1 MDTNNDN
8 IIAPS
13 IESVLLKYKQKFKT
27 EGVSKNTMSF
37 ERVEDMI
44 FMCLSIFLHDY
55 VHDYNLSGMHNRV
68 IKGNI
73 SRTKPDEPSLFE
85 TLGITVGNTILK
97 IFSYGISTGDRK
109 VIMYD
114 DNKFKDVLSGKD
126 SQIKASF
133 YNYLNSNEEL
143 IGAQGGG
150 QRGGLLTTI
159 NPNESDIFE
168 KKTED
173 IKKDTYEGETDQEK
187 NTEDEEL
194 PVVEKTVEELPIV
207 DEPVVDEPVV
217 EEQSTPF
224 KTINFSDV
232 KEILVIP
239 SAISSLDVQQI
250 VSIFEKNQDFL
261 SFHSSLN
268 TYVVTYLGYDVNETN
283 ELDDTTE
290 DKDKVADKAIKAS
303 LRYIIDDLKNPN
315 NSIET
320 NFYGDIFSLLL
331 DSYEIISTKKSSN
344 NENPF
349 DILNSSEILYQFII
363 FYVSYLTTESYDELK
378 EMISKMTGGAGDGE
392 EEGEEQEDEGE
403 QFVMEEGAD
412 EGSSSAKSDGSP
424 TLLPDKL
431 KKLEP
436 TPEYVLITHNNLLT
450 TIARGMFIKLGI
462 WRKIFLTD
470 PRKSIEDPENYIF
483 GPNELNAIT
492 YEKLVELFPINPKK
506 GGYHNNELL
515 ILEIL
520 ILKRLLVEMSPSKTM
535 GFGANIDVELKNYL
549 DAFYFYL
556 YNMSVFPQ
564 NMDTEKKEIPDDVI
578 NNPDFPVGIPEDKL
592 KEEEDFFED
601 CEEDCDIRFDDQS
614 PSSEQEGGG
623 PPDNDTSGD
632 IELVEIDSKKEFEQL
647 KKESREKLEQANE
660 SLNNLIQKTKT
671 NSVVSNEGAPVITSE
686 ELAPVVSNEELA
698 PVVSNEELA
707 PVVSNEELAPVI
719 TSEDIIENV
728 ISNEELAPV
737 VSNEE
742 LAPVVSPKEVNID
755 EVIVEP
761 PHPPNIPILFNKLK
775 KMYQNNILVIRE
787 LENSKINPITIDG
800 VEITNLFELLKLNE
814 VLIHREGSSVNIPA
828 PKYKF
833 VINNAAKIGSNFNGS
848 KMFVPK
854 RFLDTITTIV
864 REIKENVY
872 DGEIINNEK
881 LAEYIKQV
889 ETDFGSKDIELKK
902 LEEESKKIEEKENI
916 TIREYNELLKLRY
929 DQKTFER
936 TVIQPILNKL
946 FLLNLI
952 TQNREFYDDFLLHYE
967 EWFRDMQP
975 MFGLYRNLQRGV
987 FCPTSSM
994 MDAMDDCSL
1003 KYDATEPKEVGTSFS
1018 EIIYEGENGKV
1029 SFGGVVLNYNELVG
1043 EREKLIAKIYY
1054 TLDCN
1059 LSGVGDPDV
1068 MIINTLPIQ
1077 VSESE
1082 DLKAKTAYKSVVK
1095 MIKSIYDEVQ
1105 STQPNIPQ
1113 GVEYIKEMW
1122 KRVQYQYNREG
1133 FNKLLSATAL
1143 KTMGDYLQE
1152 CQAVFK
1158 WGGYINN
1165 TDSFPEGLKA
1175 QEQFEIIKDKLI
1187 YRSVTSEE
1195 AIIPYDQNTG
1205 DGLRLGVQGDRPSG
1219 SRSIYML
1226 LNGEGDVNDQ
1236 AITGY
1241 VNTSSTQ
1248 NASRTLLVARNSKI
1262 RREPNENGLKGSI
1275 IYVTRELRI
1284 LDRDELLRSL
1294 EFLNVKDKT
1303 IKVYGED
1310 VKPEITDVT
1319 ISGSQDV
1326 IGQLYERP
1334 RGTKPKELTNIDY
1347 EEWIDYN
1354 DNDFIAVPQPPK
1366 PKKSKTD
1373 EKKTEQKERIEVLTQ
1388 NIKETTG
1395 LNPEQKSAKKVAD
1408 NSKKKEEK
1416 AASDARKEEYNNSV
1430 TEIKKLAPRK
1440 GNKYLIT
1447 TNWLDSSRES
1457 LIAHGI
1463 KEDIFEQYYNSI
1475 ADAERKSRL
1484 AAEQEEKEKA
1494 RKKEKAAAT
1503 SAEKKALKAQQLRL
1517 DQLKEKIMDDFLESE
1532 EGQGLNNRKIE
1543 LEEEIAIASEP
1554 LEELKKPVGK
1564 TKSAK
1569 ISPENQAQI
1578 DAINEEIKPKQKEIE
1593 TINKQIKE
1601 TVDKLFEE
1609 QKDTVS
1615 GGSYTRANR
1624 KTYKYKLTKRHY
1636 KNKNKLTKRH
1646 KKIRI
1651 PKRTKKNM

>member
-114 DNKFKDVLSGKD
+114 DNKFKDVLSGQD
-126 SQIKASF
+126 SQIKSAF

-194 PVVEKTVEELPIV
+194 PVVEKTVEELPIVDEPVVDEPVV

-363 FYVSYLTTESYDELK
+363 FYVSYLTTESYDSFK
-378 EMISKMTGGAGDGE
+378 MMINQMSGGDGTDDE
-392 EEGEEQEDEGE
+392 EEIKMYEDDDERVEG
-403 QFVMEEGAD
+403 
-412 EGSSSAKSDGSP
+412 EGSSSAKSEGSP
-424 TLLPDKL
+424 STLLPDKL
-431 KKLEP
+431 KQKEP
-436 TPEYVLITHNNLLT
+436 TPEYVFITHNNLLT

-470 PRKSIEDPENYIF
+470 PRNSIEDPENYIF
-483 GPNELNAIT
+483 GPDELNAIT
-492 YEKLVELFPINPKK
+492 YEKLVELFPINPKE
-506 GGYHNNELL
+506 GGNHNNELL

-520 ILKRLLVEMSPSKTM
+520 ILKRLLVEMSPSKTLT
-535 GFGANIDVELKNYL
+535 FGAKIDDELKNYL

-564 NMDTEKKEIPDDVI
+564 NMDTEKKAIPDDVI

-614 PSSEQEGGG
+614 PSSEQEGGN
-623 PPDNDTSGD
+623 PPDKDTSGD

-647 KKESREKLEQANE
+647 KKESREKLEEANE

-671 NSVVSNEGAPVITSE
+671 NSVVSNE

-719 TSEDIIENV
+719 TSEDTIENV
-728 ISNEELAPV
+728 ISNEEVAPV
-737 VSNEE
+737 VSNEGVT
-742 LAPVVSPKEVNID
+742 VVSPKEVNLD
-755 EVIVEP
+755 EVIVEQ
-761 PHPPNIPILFNKLK
+761 PHPPNMPILFNKLK

-787 LENSKINPITIDG
+787 LENSKIKKITIDG

-833 VINNAAKIGSNFNGS
+833 VINNAAKISSNLNGS

-854 RFLDTITTIV
+854 RFLDTITSTI

-889 ETDFGSKDIELKK
+889 DIDLNSKDTELNK
-902 LEEESKKIEEKENI
+902 LVEESEKIEEKENI
-916 TIREYNELLKLRY
+916 TIREYNELLKLKY

-952 TQNREFYDDFLLHYE
+952 TQNRKFYDDFLLHYE
-967 EWFRDMQP
+967 EWFKDMQP

-1003 KYDATEPKEVGTSFS
+1003 KHNATEPKEVGTSFS

-1043 EREKLIAKIYY
+1043 EKEKLIAKIYY

-1059 LSGVGDPDV
+1059 LSGVGDSDV

-1195 AIIPYDQNTG
+1195 AIIPYDENTG

-1236 AITGY
+1236 AMTGY

-1262 RREPNENGLKGSI
+1262 GREPNENDLKGSI

-1284 LDRDELLRSL
+1284 QDRDELLRSL

-1310 VKPEITDVT
+1310 VEPEITDVT

-1326 IGQLYERP
+1326 SGQLYERP
-1334 RGTKPKELTNIDY
+1334 RGTKPKELKNVDY

-1354 DNDFIAVPQPPK
+1354 EGEFIAVPQPPK

-1395 LNPEQKSAKKVAD
+1395 LNPEQKLAKKVAD

-1416 AASDARKEEYNNSV
+1416 DASDARKNEYNNSV
-1430 TEIKKLAPRK
+1430 AEIKKLAPRK

-1475 ADAERKSRL
+1475 ANAERISRL
-1484 AAEQEEKEKA
+1484 AEEAIAEEKA

-1646 KKIRI
+1646 KKLRI
-1651 PKRTKKNM
+1651 PKRSRKNM